1 MHDGETSPY
10 SYHLSERTPANYFVG
25 SGRGAYQLVN
35 KVSNRYRV
43 CLVSFC
49 PVKAKSQTKEL
60 DPEINFSSKNRF
72 SRSVKMKASLD
83 MFLVAFE
90 WNCENIY
97 QRFLTVFSAFDQ
109 TIFSFLIAHSSQQLF
124 S

>member
-90 WNCENIY
+90 
-97 QRFLTVFSAFDQ
+97 
-109 TIFSFLIAHSSQQLF
+109 
-124 S
+124 